1 MALTNPI
8 PLMHLWGRWVGP
20 AEKPVPGVAAGT
32 SSVRFTMSPSCL
44 GQGGGQPPSWL
55 VQGGGSAGPL
65 LAQNPAKPRTG
76 VDAPFRGFSVYAAQ
90 TSAPNTSSLGF
101 SKIPEAPRRKFT
113 FNRMISYCPDHS
125 GFPSPPPRTHR
136 RARPQTDEV
145 AGVGHH
151 RRSEEHTSE
160 LQSRGHLVC
169 RLLLEK
175 KKQKTSSR
183 LIKEDEAYHNKN
195 VEQ

>member
-1 MALTNPI
+1 SSQMALTNPI

-151 RRSEEHTSE
+151 RLMALDDHAVWPSSTKR
-160 LQSRGHLVC
+160 
-169 RLLLEK
+169 
-175 KKQKTSSR
+175 SSR
-183 LIKEDEAYHNKN
+183 ANNRTTSARRSPVARSPKT
-195 VEQ
+195 